1 MAIYRLSEAADDFP
15 AGEDVSLD
23 DRIYGLG
30 GDDIVSGGPGGDLF
44 DGGEGIETV
53 SYASATVG
61 IFLNPMSRVP
71 RNDGTGN
78 DLLDA
83 GEKNGGDGD
92 DLIQSGTNSDT
103 IDGSAGIDTII
114 LYGSPSDYRL
124 FAGRRQ
130 GFDSAPRAQI

>member
-1 MAIYRLSEAADDFP
+1 MSFPRVKTSPLTMRFAAS
-15 AGEDVSLD
+15 A
-23 DRIYGLG
+23 
-30 GDDIVSGGPGGDLF
+30 GDDILSGGPGGDLF
-44 DGGEGIETV
+44 DGGEGIDTV
-53 SYASATVG
+53 SFASATVG